1 MHEKRDPLEQ
11 EFFDWLSEC
20 PAEWFLQCE
29 NTDGR
34 SYIFIDNDEDDEVA
48 EDE

>member
-1 MHEKRDPLEQ
+1 MNE

-20 PAEWFLQCE
+20 PAQWFLLSE
-29 NTDGR
+29 DKEHR
-34 SYIFIDNDEDDEVA
+34 SYRFIDNDEDDEVA